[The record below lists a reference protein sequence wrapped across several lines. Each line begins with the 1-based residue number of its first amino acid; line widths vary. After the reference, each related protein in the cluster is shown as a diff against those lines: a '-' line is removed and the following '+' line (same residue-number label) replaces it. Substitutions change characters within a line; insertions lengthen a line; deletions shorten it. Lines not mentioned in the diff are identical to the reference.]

1 MRSQRTL
8 LGTAALLSMLGCQVS
23 ARLATAAGGEEGARV
38 PTGQLE
44 RLAQRDEKSPSG
56 PEPDPGGL
64 PGFRPNAPSP
74 PAARPAMPDTRG
86 GPAMRSR
93 GVGPADSTTGTSP
106 GGESKGEPKKG
117 SEPK

>member
-1 MRSQRTL
+1 MRSQRTFV
-8 LGTAALLSMLGCQVS
+8 GAAAMAVILDCQFS
-23 ARLATAAGGEEGARV
+23 ASPATAAAGEDGAR
-38 PTGQLE
+38 GAAAQLE

-74 PAARPAMPDTRG
+74 PAARPMPETRG
-86 GPAMRSR
+86 GPTMRSR
-93 GVGPADSTTGTSP
+93 GVAPADSTTGSP
-106 GGESKGEPKKG
+106 PTGSETKGETKKS